1 MMKAHLYTIFAGAAL
16 LMGPVGLAQVKEDV
30 HIVLA
35 GDSNWHRKLSV
46 YDDPAYLQLID
57 KFHKADASFTN
68 LETLIHPLTQ
78 SANPW
83 AGGGYAYSPPWL
95 VNEIKWVGFNLISVA
110 NNHAFDYGADG
121 LRSSMHALDDAH
133 IAYAGGGENLA
144 FARAP
149 VYLDTK
155 HGRIALIASASTL
168 REGSLAGAQR
178 IDLHGRIGVNPLR
191 FNTTYTL
198 DPQLFDSLHKL
209 SSLERPARGGGEE
222 GGSGASASGSSTS
235 FTFAGARYQQ
245 GDHFSVTTK
254 PFQTDLDET
263 VESIKEARRQADFVI
278 VSIHSHEGLLSN
290 SDLPAEFL
298 VTYAHAA
305 IDVGADI
312 FVAHGPQQIKGIEI
326 YKGKPIFYSLGN
338 FVFDGEAGIPF
349 LPAESYESEHLPW
362 NASTADFRDSSSKS
376 DTYGYPASKGV
387 WNNAVAEI
395 TLGPDHKLKEIVLDP
410 ITLGYGK
417 SRTQRGHPMPASP
430 EDAKDII
437 AKFNELSS
445 TFGTKIN
452 FVSGHGV
459 IVLNNK

>member
-1 MMKAHLYTIFAGAAL
+1 MKKYKYVIVAAIAL
-16 LMGPVGLAQVKEDV
+16 LLGAIAQGQTPKKI

-46 YDDPAYLQLID
+46 YDDPAYLQLIKKIRD
-57 KFHKADASFTN
+57 ADASFTN

-95 VNEIKWVGFNLISVA
+95 VDEIKWVGFNLLSVA

-121 LRSSMHALDDAH
+121 LRSSLQALDVAH
-133 IAYAGGGENLA
+133 IAYAGAGENLA

-149 VYLDTK
+149 AYVDTK
-155 HGRIALIASASTL
+155 NGRIALVASSSSL

-178 IDLHGRIGVNPLR
+178 IDLRGRIGVNPLR
-191 FNTTYTL
+191 FNTTYTVDQQTFGNL
-198 DPQLFDSLHKL
+198 QKL
-209 SSLERPARGGGEE
+209 NSLEHPGREE
-222 GGSGASASGSSTS
+222 GQAASGS
-235 FTFAGARYQQ
+235 FTFAGAKYQV
-245 GDHFSVTTK
+245 GASFNVYTK
-254 PFQTDLDET
+254 PFPSDFDDTI
-263 VESIKEARRQADFVI
+263 ESIKNARRQADWVI

-290 SDLPAEFL
+290 DDLPAEFL

-305 IDVGADI
+305 IDAGADV
-312 FVAHGPQQIKGIEI
+312 FVAHGPQKIKGIEI

-362 NASTADFRDSSSKS
+362 NASTADFRDASSKN

-395 TLGPDHKLKEIVLDP
+395 TFDQDHKLKEIVLDP

-417 SRTQRGHPMPASP
+417 SRSQRGHPMPASP
-430 EDAKDII
+430 EDARDII
-437 AKFNELSS
+437 RHFGELSS

-452 FVSGHGV
+452 FVNGHGV
-459 IVLNNK
+459 IALDSK